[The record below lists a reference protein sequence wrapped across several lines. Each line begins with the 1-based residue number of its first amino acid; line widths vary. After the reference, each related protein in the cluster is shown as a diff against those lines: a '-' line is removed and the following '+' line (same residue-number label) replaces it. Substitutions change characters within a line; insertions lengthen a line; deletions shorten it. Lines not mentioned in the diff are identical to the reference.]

1 MNAPS
6 PSAPAVSAN
15 ARSWTSAAVMLAAVA
30 LALSGCGTD
39 QPTQPGPGTSAAAS
53 TSGTTTST
61 GSTPEASSPET
72 TSPEQL
78 AASLDWPEGT
88 EDFALNICVSI
99 GETTIQGGGESTDWK
114 LSFDANLLT
123 PADTGTL
130 QVSHASDNTVR
141 YDADITTLTV
151 QPDGT
156 FDATG
161 QDPAGAAFRLTGTC
175 TLSW

>member
-1 MNAPS
+1 MNA

-15 ARSWTSAAVMLAAVA
+15 ARSWTRAAVMLAAVA

-39 QPTQPGPGTSAAAS
+39 QPTQPDAGNTAAAS
-53 TSGTTTST
+53 TSRTTTST
-61 GSTPEASSPET
+61 AATPEVT
-72 TSPEQL
+72 TSPEEL
-78 AASLDWPEGT
+78 GASLDWPEGT
-88 EDFALNICVSI
+88 DDFALNICVSI
-99 GETTIQGGGESTDWK
+99 GETTIQGGGESADWK

-130 QVSHASDNTVR
+130 QISHASDYTVQ

-151 QPDGT
+151 KPDGT